1 MKADGTFPGTANT
14 SLEIEN
20 STETIRYLPYTNQKL
35 GISFEYPSSWT
46 LDEKENRFD
55 IGAEAM
61 VYDGLNMFKVLFRE
75 DSMKE
80 FIDSLG
86 FETVA
91 ESMEDSISNPTN
103 LIEGM
108 NFDKYSIDGKETA
121 TFLYLAQTELGI
133 DLPTQA
139 FIVNDDG
146 SLVNF
151 GYQDTKSNFDTPES
165 QGVMNHIINSIKFFN
180 SDDSSNS
187 SGDNN
192 EEESNDDSD
201 NDNNG

>member
-1 MKADGTFPGTANT
+1 
-14 SLEIEN
+14 
-20 STETIRYLPYTNQKL
+20 
-35 GISFEYPSSWT
+35 
-46 LDEKENRFD
+46 
-55 IGAEAM
+55 M

-75 DSMKE
+75 NSMKE
-80 FIDSLG
+80 FIDLLG

-108 NFDKYSIDGKETA
+108 NFDKYSIDGKEIA

-165 QGVMNHIINSIKFFN
+165 QGVMSHIINSIKFFN